1 MNGLEGGFR
10 SAPTRWQAVT
20 TVVVPTL
27 GVSTRL
33 ERCLASIAAQVLPFA
48 QVLVVDDGGGEE
60 VSGRLAGGPDVR
72 VLRHARRQGFAAAV
86 NTGIRAALAGPAVSA
101 VALVN
106 DDVRL
111 DPGWHRAAAA
121 ALGAA
126 EDLGACAT
134 VVVQARDP
142 ERLDSAGIDWRA
154 GASADNRGHGERP
167 PDPGSPVEEVW
178 GASAAAALYRREL
191 FERVGLFDESFTC
204 YQEDVE
210 LALRARVCGW
220 RCVLAP
226 AARAEHDGF
235 ASNRRFPGGGTW
247 ADFYNARN
255 RLSLLITTLP
265 ARDWRRQR
273 RRILARHVRT
283 VLAALG
289 ERRAIAVWS
298 GTLHALWRLPASL
311 TRRRRMALTSIEWSR
326 DADSTR

>member
-1 MNGLEGGFR
+1 MIGLEGAFR

-20 TVVVPTL
+20 AVVVPTL

-33 ERCLASIAAQVLPFA
+33 ERCLASIAAQELPFA
-48 QVLVVDDGGGEE
+48 QVLVVDDGAGEK

-72 VLRHARRQGFAAAV
+72 VLRHARRHGFAAAV
-86 NTGIRAALAGPAVSA
+86 NTGIRLALADPAVSA

-111 DPGWHRAAAA
+111 EPGWHRAAAA
-121 ALGAA
+121 ALGGAA
-126 EDLGACAT
+126 DLGACAT

-142 ERLDSAGIDWRA
+142 ERLDSAGIDWLA
-154 GASADNRGHGERP
+154 GAMADNRGHDEAP
-167 PDPGSPVEEVW
+167 PAAGQPVEEVW

-191 FERVGLFDESFTC
+191 FEQVGLFDESFTC

-210 LALRARVCGW
+210 LALRARVRGW

-226 AARAEHDGF
+226 AARAQHDGF
-235 ASNRRFPGGGTW
+235 ASNRPFPGGGTW

-255 RLSLLITTLP
+255 RLSLLLTTLP
-265 ARDWRRQR
+265 TRDVRGQWRR
-273 RRILARHVRT
+273 IVGRHLRT

-289 ERRAIAVWS
+289 ERRATAVWS

-311 TRRRRMALTSIEWSR
+311 ARRRRMALTSIEWTR